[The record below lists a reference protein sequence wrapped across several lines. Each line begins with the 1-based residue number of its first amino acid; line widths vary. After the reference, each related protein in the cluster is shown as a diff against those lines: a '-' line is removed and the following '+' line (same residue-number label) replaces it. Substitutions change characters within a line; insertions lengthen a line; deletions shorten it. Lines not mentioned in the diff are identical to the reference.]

1 MNIYLQGMRDR
12 SMGSGTEVA
21 REVKLTDWSMAGNL
35 SNRSSGVQIPR
46 DICTRLERYL
56 YSAKCSW
63 IIRSFLIHIL
73 GLRAMVNTL
82 LRSLKLLSDVL
93 VLFLFFLA
101 VMALIGLQL
110 FVGELRNK
118 CVRDMPLNLSIDFND
133 YLQNESKQRDVGL
146 TQQLFSAGRIILLS
160 FQIPYH

>member
-1 MNIYLQGMRDR
+1 
-12 SMGSGTEVA
+12 MGINA
-21 REVKLTDWSMAGNL
+21 LF
-35 SNRSSGVQIPR
+35 
-46 DICTRLERYL
+46 L
-56 YSAKCSW
+56 Y
-63 IIRSFLIHIL
+63 IL

-118 CVRDMPLNLSIDFND
+118 CVRDMPVNLTIDFND
-133 YLQNESKQRDVGL
+133 HLQNESKHCDISL
-146 TQQLFSAGRIILLS
+146 TK
-160 FQIPYH
+160 